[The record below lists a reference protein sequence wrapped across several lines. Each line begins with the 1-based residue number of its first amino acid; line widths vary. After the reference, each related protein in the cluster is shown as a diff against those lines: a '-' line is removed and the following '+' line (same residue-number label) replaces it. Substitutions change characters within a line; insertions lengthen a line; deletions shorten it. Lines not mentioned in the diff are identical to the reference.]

1 VTSKSVIFEPTLFDP
16 VAKRGDPLGRNFE
29 RTFSQP
35 LAHSG
40 DAISSYRAGDRAL
53 RSGKLKGQMRAVL
66 SALQQNPGLTS
77 AELAMV
83 MDCDRYQPARRLSS
97 LERRGLVRRGRLKMC
112 QVCQTLCLSWWP
124 TENSHRF

>member
-1 VTSKSVIFEPTLFDP
+1 MNFTERTLFEPAVQKTD
-16 VAKRGDPLGRNFE
+16 VSRQLGCDFE
-29 RTFSQP
+29 NHYDQP

-40 DAISSYRAGDRAL
+40 DPISSYRAGDRAL

-83 MDCDRYQPARRLSS
+83 MDCDRHQPARRLAN
-97 LERRGLVRRGRLKMC
+97 LERSGLVRRGRLKMC

-124 TENSHRF
+124 IENSHRF